1 MSLMRGKGLQIISA
15 VTRAPIWGSSGWR
28 QETMDRNLQSAWWPL
43 KLAFFLGPFLAGLD
57 KFFHLLT
64 NWDQY
69 LSPLAARV
77 LGGLSHPFMLV
88 AGVIEIC
95 VGLMITTRWTRI
107 GAYIASVWLVL
118 IALNLVMT
126 GHYFDIAL
134 RDIGLALSAF
144 GLAKLTEAMERREV
158 RGFEQ
163 TRVAA

>member
-1 MSLMRGKGLQIISA
+1 M
-15 VTRAPIWGSSGWR
+15 
-28 QETMDRNLQSAWWPL
+28 ERNLQSAWWPL

-77 LGGLSHPFMLV
+77 LGSLSHPFMLV
-88 AGVIEIC
+88 VGVIEMI
-95 VGLMITTRWTRI
+95 VGLMIITRWTRI
-107 GAYIASVWLVL
+107 GAYIATIWLVL

-144 GLAKLTEAMERREV
+144 GLARLTEVMERRGEV
-158 RGFEQ
+158 RSFEGS
-163 TRVAA
+163 RVAA